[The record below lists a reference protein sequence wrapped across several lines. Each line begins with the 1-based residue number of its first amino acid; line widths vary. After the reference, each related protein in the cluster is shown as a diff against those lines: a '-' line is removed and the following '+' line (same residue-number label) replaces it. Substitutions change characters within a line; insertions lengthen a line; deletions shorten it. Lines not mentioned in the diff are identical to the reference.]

1 MVPGLSIYV
10 HQENIKALRSLVYI
24 QTTRFCAYDRLHE
37 ADTSQAKDTRGSD
50 CMQENCLLLLS
61 KKFPK
66 NVKKPFSTTTAA
78 KSRVNVEKVT
88 VT

>member
-37 ADTSQAKDTRGSD
+37 ADTS
-50 CMQENCLLLLS
+50 
-61 KKFPK
+61 
-66 NVKKPFSTTTAA
+66 
-78 KSRVNVEKVT
+78 
-88 VT
+88 